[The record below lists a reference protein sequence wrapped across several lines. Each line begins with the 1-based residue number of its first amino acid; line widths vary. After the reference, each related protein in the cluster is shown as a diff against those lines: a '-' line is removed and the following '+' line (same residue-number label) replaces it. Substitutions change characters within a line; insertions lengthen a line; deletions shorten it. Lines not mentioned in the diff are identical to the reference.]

1 MKILINLNKKTTSG
15 ITLLALV
22 ITIIVLLIIAGIS
35 ISTLTGD
42 NSIIKKSIESKT
54 QTEIAEEKELLNK
67 SVIKCIGKNKNN
79 NLIKDELTEQLDSDL
94 GENYTKVTDS
104 TNNTLN
110 VKFMKSGREYKVDS
124 DGNVYEIEPRKL

>member
-1 MKILINLNKKTTSG
+1 M
-15 ITLLALV
+15 
-22 ITIIVLLIIAGIS
+22 IIAGIS

-42 NSIIKKSIESKT
+42 NSIIKNSIESKT
-54 QTEIAEEKELLNK
+54 QTEITEEKELLNK

>member
-124 DGNVYEIEPRKL
+124 DGNVYEI

>member
-124 DGNVYEIEPRKL
+124 DGNVY

>member
-124 DGNVYEIEPRKL
+124 DGNVYEIEPRK